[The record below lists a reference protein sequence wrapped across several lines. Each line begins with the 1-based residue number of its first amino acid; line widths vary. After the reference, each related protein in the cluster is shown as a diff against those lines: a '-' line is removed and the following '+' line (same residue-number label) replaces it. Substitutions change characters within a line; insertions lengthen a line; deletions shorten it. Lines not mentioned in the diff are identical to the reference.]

1 MPDSS
6 TATLDREHLDQWE
19 RDGFTV
25 IRGFADPDTC
35 RAQLAAAIALSR
47 AKADVGAAAGPD
59 DVAGVYVVPEGHP
72 SASAANPEDF
82 VAKLF
87 KLHGRDPFVTFVRDP
102 RLLAVLT
109 SLLGDDV
116 DVFLSQFIFKAPEAY
131 GQPWHQDSYYFPF
144 SESHQIGVWLAV
156 TRATLANGCLWV
168 VPGSHREPIHTHVP
182 DDRPNATQAYTRI
195 IDHDTSG
202 AVPMEMQPGDLLL
215 FDSHLMHSSTDNT
228 TEEVRAAY
236 VVHYSR
242 AGVVDHSPESVTVFD
257 WAPVVRSGVP
267 VDP

>member
-1 MPDSS
+1 MPESS

-19 RDGFTV
+19 REGFTV
-25 IRGFADPDTC
+25 LRGFADADTC
-35 RAQLAAAIALSR
+35 REQLQAAIMLSR
-47 AKADVGAAAGPD
+47 AKAGGNAPSDATD
-59 DVAGVYVVPEGHP
+59 VYVVPEGHP
-72 SASAANPEDF
+72 SAAAANPEDF

-87 KLHGRDPFVTFVRDP
+87 KLHRRDPFVTFVRDP
-102 RLLAVLT
+102 RLLSMLT

-144 SESHQIGVWLAV
+144 SASHQIGVWLAV

-195 IDHDTSG
+195 VDHDTSG

-215 FDSHLMHSSTDNT
+215 FDSHLMHSSTDNET
-228 TEEVRAAY
+228 DEVRAAY

-242 AGVVDHSPESVTVFD
+242 AGVADHSPEGVTVFD
-257 WAPVVRSGVP
+257 WARVVRGGIP
-267 VDP
+267 TDR